1 MLDLTLTVQIGYI
14 AYIITLLNNIDT
26 KLLNRFR
33 FRNLQMLNVTF
44 ISYIINSI
52 TNFILF
58 IGTSDSPIS
67 ILTSPKSRRNL
78 NPDVV
83 FSNGLTTPQSPKPLV
98 PDICVKTGHN
108 FSNLL
113 PMLGYCEQCS
123 VRVFVGMFFNFLI

>member
-1 MLDLTLTVQIGYI
+1 MPNVINNYYLIN
-14 AYIITLLNNIDT
+14 TLLTIFYFT
-26 KLLNRFR
+26 
-33 FRNLQMLNVTF
+33 
-44 ISYIINSI
+44 
-52 TNFILF
+52 
-58 IGTSDSPIS
+58 GTSDSPIS
-67 ILTSPKSRRNL
+67 KLTSPKSRRNL

-123 VRVFVGMFFNFLI
+123 VRVFVGMFFFFFLYRNIFIIYFSFYIIFKLIF